1 MYVGRGVVT
10 GLAVVR
16 GASVC
21 DGEDAKVGMLVGKAI
36 GGIGEPTAGTLVGLS
51 AAESLPQ
58 ADSKAASRQNSPKIA
73 VRIPIVDSIAS
84 ATTLFPI
91 APAKAPPPLLVL
103 GWRGV
108 KENAC
113 PQYALG
119 WLDFVQLME
128 AISLAMAAYSLDV
141 TCGGNG
147 YNPRATRRR
156 TERNG

>member
-10 GLAVVR
+10 GLATVS

-21 DGEDAKVGMLVGKAI
+21 DGEGAKVGMLVGKVM

-58 ADSKAASRQNSPKIA
+58 ADSKAASRQNSPNIA
-73 VRIPIVDSIAS
+73 ARSPIVESIAS
-84 ATTLFPI
+84 ATTPFPI
-91 APAKAPPPLLVL
+91 AAAKAPPPFSVL

-113 PQYALG
+113 PYLP
-119 WLDFVQLME
+119 
-128 AISLAMAAYSLDV
+128 S
-141 TCGGNG
+141 GGLILSNLWR
-147 YNPRATRRR
+147 PFHLRRRR
-156 TERNG
+156 TL